1 MGFLVNDLSLDGQYP
16 DAQTFQEAIG
26 RLMNM
31 KETARRFGREIF
43 CNRNVAFAKVTSVL
57 SFPQIIQKF
66 DRNKRHSIM
75 QWLTRTGPFWED
87 ERMHGSDDYLMCLNE
102 IVTDSAVG
110 EAAWCCLNGI
120 ERHLVSFSPS
130 RWEMS
135 PVSVDL
141 FGDEELKQRVAVDNF
156 WDTSTFEAFL
166 ETKPSQIDSWDQLRK
181 MAVPRFS
188 RLLFA
193 DNAFNPLEG
202 HPFVPG
208 AAQRLIFLLHTL
220 DRFKSCHDEQGKRTA
235 EGHEI
240 YNNFF
245 TGKKGGGGRGALFS
259 DSSESEK
266 IEFKEKMTFDH
277 PEFPGKNLFCPWHGK
292 TQTPQ
297 LRIHFSWPI
306 KAGESLY
313 ILHVGPK
320 ITKK

>member
-1 MGFLVNDLSLDGQYP
+1 MGFLVNDLSLYGQYS
-16 DAQTFQEAIG
+16 DAQTFQTAMG

-31 KETARRFGREIF
+31 RQLARKFGSEIF
-43 CNRNVAFAKVTSVL
+43 CHRKVAFAKVTSVL

-87 ERMHGSDDYLMCLNE
+87 ERMHGSDDYLMCLEE

-141 FGDEELKQRVAVDNF
+141 FEDEELKQSVAVDNF
-156 WDTSTFEAFL
+156 WDTSTFKAFL
-166 ETKPSQIDSWDQLRK
+166 EKKPPQINSWDQLRK
-181 MAVPRFS
+181 MAVPRFPG
-188 RLLFA
+188 LLFV
-193 DNAFNPLEG
+193 DNAFDPLDG
-202 HPFVPG
+202 HPFAPG
-208 AAQRLIFLLHTL
+208 AAQRLIFLFNTL
-220 DRFKSCHDEQGKRTA
+220 DRFKICHDEQGKRTA

-240 YNNFF
+240 YKNFF
-245 TGKKGGGGRGALFS
+245 TGKKGGGGKGALFKDSS
-259 DSSESEK
+259 DSEK
-266 IEFKEKMTFDH
+266 AEFKKEMTFNH
-277 PEFPGKNLFCPWHGK
+277 PARPGKSLFCSWHGS

-297 LRIHFSWPI
+297 LRIHFSWPV
-306 KAGESLY
+306 KADEPFY
-313 ILHVGPK
+313 VVYVGPK
-320 ITKK
+320 ITKR